1 MYGIVYGKTENREKY
16 LNFSTPYAKTFDTVF
31 TKKDI
36 NNFKNL
42 DDFKGKN
49 LAVIKGFYEEEL
61 LKRYY
66 PNINLILVEDSMA
79 GLKKLAY
86 GEVDGF
92 IDNFVVANYFME
104 NSLISNLKVAFE
116 IKDNRFNLNM
126 HLATNK
132 NNKVLQEILEKA
144 EKEITFDANKFI

>member
-1 MYGIVYGKTENREKY
+1 MIKENKIDVMLNIGKTENREKY
-16 LNFSTPYAKTFDTVF
+16 LNFSTSYAKTFDTVF

-79 GLKKLAY
+79 GLK
-86 GEVDGF
+86 
-92 IDNFVVANYFME
+92 
-104 NSLISNLKVAFE
+104 
-116 IKDNRFNLNM
+116 RP
-126 HLATNK
+126 
-132 NNKVLQEILEKA
+132 
-144 EKEITFDANKFI
+144 